1 MSKPESE
8 PAAAVS
14 EVRKA
19 LIAAHEETFNLLS
32 VMADDMETG
41 MLPHQHNGAA
51 ALRMAANFLLLIRQM
66 T

>member
-8 PAAAVS
+8 PAAA
-14 EVRKA
+14 EADVRKA
-19 LIAAHEETFNLLS
+19 LIAAHEQTFNLLS

-41 MLPHQHNGAA
+41 KLPHQHNGAA
-51 ALRMAANFLLLIRQM
+51 ALRMAANFVLLIRQM